1 MEILTNQD
9 MRFDVIGC
17 AVGTGGTLAGLI
29 ASAAKHQKVVGFQ
42 MVDDATIPDRIR
54 TFVTRDNWELIRHP
68 SHDGYA
74 SADKRQHMVV
84 WNKYFTNSHWRNA
97 RNRWLQLSASS
108 TVART
113 VIFSITLLILS
124 SCGTKKVVYN
134 GEVKRNVKKI
144 ENKSPKQS
152 AKKLASL
159 DANMRMKVYVMQY
172 ASLAQKEMKKFGI
185 PASITLAQGLLE
197 SQAGVGKL
205 ALKSN
210 NHFGIKCHKGW
221 RGPSVSHDDDAKGEC
236 FRKYKKVAQSY
247 RDHSEF
253 LRYRERYSKLFKMKK
268 TDYVSWAHGLK
279 KAGYATDPQYA
290 YKLISLIERYEL
302 WQFDGSE
309 GPIKTKKYKKDKSK
323 NVKGVTSQNYIVQP
337 GDTLYAISKQFDIS
351 VQFLID
357 LNELKSTD
365 LAVGQQ
371 LKVK

>member
-1 MEILTNQD
+1 M
-9 MRFDVIGC
+9 
-17 AVGTGGTLAGLI
+17 
-29 ASAAKHQKVVGFQ
+29 
-42 MVDDATIPDRIR
+42 
-54 TFVTRDNWELIRHP
+54 
-68 SHDGYA
+68 
-74 SADKRQHMVV
+74 
-84 WNKYFTNSHWRNA
+84 
-97 RNRWLQLSASS
+97 
-108 TVART
+108 ART

-172 ASLAQKEMKKFGI
+172 APLAQKEMKKFGI

-205 ALKSN
+205 AQKSN

-247 RDHSEF
+247 RNHSEF

-309 GPIKTKKYKKDKSK
+309 GPIKTKKPKKDKSK

-351 VQFLID
+351 VQSLID